1 MALED
6 ALRGP
11 CALSGPR
18 GRSQGAVGHRR
29 SAKGLLCASHQE
41 LGRDWL
47 SFVGNSHRTFDK
59 APTVGSPGPG
69 EEPPNKPKALLGPDH
84 KAQLPGLT
92 DEEAGPQRLTHSPKA
107 QGLVAGSRP
116 REFFSFP

>member
-1 MALED
+1 MGKWPS
-6 ALRGP
+6 RT
-11 CALSGPR
+11 LSG
-18 GRSQGAVGHRR
+18 GCVLAFWAHVGHRR
-29 SAKGLLCASHQE
+29 SAKGLLRASHQE

-47 SFVGNSHRTFDK
+47 SFGGNSHRTYDK

-69 EEPPNKPKALLGPDH
+69 EEPPNKPITDH

-92 DEEAGPQRLTHSPKA
+92 DEETGPQRLTDSPKA
-107 QGLVAGSRP
+107 KGLVAGSRP